1 MQVFT
6 GQNGDRPGIPD
17 IAMIFTDGNAH
28 DFRIAREQAK
38 ILKEKGVLVITI
50 GAGTKES
57 LRSFKQELIDMAS
70 SPEYALTVNFE
81 QLEYFAEKAFPLF
94 CQYFRRRR
102 FWGGPKMNKVY
113 TNKNICK

>member
-6 GQNGDRPGIPD
+6 GQNGDRPGISD

-28 DFRIAREQAK
+28 DFRIARKQAK

-81 QLEYFAEKAFPLF
+81 QLEYFAEKVFPLF

-102 FWGGPKMNKVY
+102 F
-113 TNKNICK
+113 